1 MAIRTPFTEL
11 FGVDHPLVLAPMG
24 GVSGGAL
31 AAAVSEAGGL
41 GLVGGGYGDP
51 RWLERELRLVAD
63 ATGKPWGVG
72 VITWAVGADI
82 VRLALSYRPAA
93 VFLSFGDPA
102 PFGAL
107 VKEAGIRLI
116 CQVQD
121 IGRRPA
127 GGRRRGRRDRSP
139 GHRGGRA
146 REPPGHLAAGAGG
159 RQRGRPGT
167 GARGRRDRRR
177 ARRRGRADARCP
189 GRRAGH

>member
-11 FGVDHPLVLAPMG
+11 FGVAHPLALAPMG

-51 RWLERELRLVAD
+51 RWLERELELVAG
-63 ATGKPWGVG
+63 ATGHPWGVG
-72 VITWAVGADI
+72 VITWAAGEDI

-107 VKEAGIRLI
+107 VKEAGTRLI

-121 IGRRPA
+121 VAGARRAAAVGADVIVAQGTEA
-127 GGRRRGRRDRSP
+127 GGHGN
-139 GHRGGRA
+139 
-146 REPPGHLAAGAGG
+146 
-159 RQRGRPGT
+159 
-167 GARGRRDRRR
+167 RR
-177 ARRRGRADARCP
+177 ATL
-189 GRRAGH
+189 